1 MKTPRLI
8 SASAGVALAC
18 LAGFAPA
25 AAQQLSALR
34 IYPNLNSNIDHPL
47 RYRPDGADFVIEN
60 GPEFF
65 NRSLYGGNTAFR
77 VDGGDKP
84 SDAFAACYAKC
95 VAAEAKEVVEERNA
109 FKKEEEEVERE
120 EAEERAEEE
129 GLAAAP

>member
-1 MKTPRLI
+1 MADDPYLW
-8 SASAGVALAC
+8 LE
-18 LAGFAPA
+18 
-25 AAQQLSALR
+25 
-34 IYPNLNSNIDHPL
+34 NIDGEDAL
-47 RYRPDGADFVIEN
+47 DWVRERNSATV
-60 GPEFF
+60 
-65 NRSLYGGNTAFR
+65 AA